1 LYKFKR
7 EPVDWGFT
15 ARKRNGKTMF
25 FVITLSVIPLIPEN
39 KKICGGIIVLCMATV
54 AQSTQLLFTFT
65 I

>member
-1 LYKFKR
+1 M
-7 EPVDWGFT
+7 DWGFT

-25 FVITLSVIPLIPEN
+25 FVITFSVKTLIPED
-39 KKICGGIIVLCMATV
+39 KKNLWRNNCALATV